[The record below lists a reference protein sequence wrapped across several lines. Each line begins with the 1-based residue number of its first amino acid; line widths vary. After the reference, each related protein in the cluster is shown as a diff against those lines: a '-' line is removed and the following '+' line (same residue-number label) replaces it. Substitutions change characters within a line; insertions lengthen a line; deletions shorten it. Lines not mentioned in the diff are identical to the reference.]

1 MRLLS
6 LDLSISSTGY
16 SVYEVNDEMY
26 NLVTYGKIVTEKQE
40 FVINNIYNEDDR
52 LNYICNTIEN
62 LIVEYNITD
71 ICAENQFVGGN
82 RAGGLVL
89 KNIIGGVMR
98 TAYYKKLKIK
108 YYLPSQWRKILKINK
123 GKDKKLE
130 AYNYLISQNINI
142 GEFKPKGKNKNDD
155 LIDAICIGIAYINE
169 VEHEK

>member
-6 LDLSISSTGY
+6 LDTSLASTGY
-16 SVYEVNDEMY
+16 AVFEVNDGIY

-40 FVINNIYNEDDR
+40 FVTNDIYNEDDR
-52 LNYICNTIEN
+52 LNYICNIIEN
-62 LIVEYNITD
+62 LIEEYNITH

-82 RAGGLVL
+82 RASGLVL
-89 KNIIGGVMR
+89 KKLIGGVMR

-155 LIDAICIGIAYINE
+155 LIDDICIGLAYINE
-169 VEHEK
+169 VKYEK